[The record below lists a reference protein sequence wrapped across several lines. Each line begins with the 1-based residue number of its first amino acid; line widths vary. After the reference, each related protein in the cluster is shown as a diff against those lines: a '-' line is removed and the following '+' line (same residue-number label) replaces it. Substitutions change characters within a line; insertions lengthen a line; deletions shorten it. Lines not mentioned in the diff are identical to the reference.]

1 VAISPYIRNLRATI
15 GHTLLLLPS
24 VAVLPRRPDG
34 RLLLVQNIETALW
47 QTIGGA
53 IEPDESPRDAATRE
67 ALEEA
72 GVTVELT
79 RLLDVLGGPEFRIN
93 YPNGDM
99 TAYVSAVFE
108 AVVTSG
114 TPRPDGDETSAAAW
128 WAPEELEE
136 LPMDTLT
143 RALLRSVSMIP
154 ARRQGPAGPPPAQ

>member
-1 VAISPYIRNLRATI
+1 
-15 GHTLLLLPS
+15 LLLLPS

-34 RLLLVQNIETALW
+34 HLLLVQNIETGLW

-53 IEPDESPRDAATRE
+53 IEPDESPRAAATRE

-79 RLLDVLGGPEFRIN
+79 RLVDVLGGPEFRIN

-114 TPRPDGDETSAAAW
+114 TPRGDGDETSAAAW
-128 WAPEELEE
+128 WAPEEIEG
-136 LPMDTLT
+136 LPMDILT
-143 RALLRSVSMIP
+143 RALLRSVSIIP
-154 ARRQGPAGPPPAQ
+154 VPH

>member
-1 VAISPYIRNLRATI
+1 
-15 GHTLLLLPS
+15 
-24 VAVLPRRPDG
+24 VAVLPRRADG
-34 RLLLVQNIETALW
+34 CILLVQNIETALW

-53 IEPDESPRDAATRE
+53 IEPDEPPRAAAARE

-114 TPRPDGDETSAAAW
+114 TPRGDGDETSAAAW
-128 WAPEELEE
+128 WAPEEIDG

-143 RALLRSVSMIP
+143 RALLRSVSILP
-154 ARRQGPAGPPPAQ
+154 SAGQVLGAG